1 MQRATFDDFGR
12 AVEWGSHV
20 YRPQTY
26 SFEVTLVER

>member
-1 MQRATFDDFGR
+1 MQRATFDDFGL

-20 YRPQTY
+20 YRPQAY